1 MKTTVAK
8 VLSRDGVDLAY
19 ERTPGPADTRRVI
32 YIHSLALD
40 RSIWN
45 PVVAE
50 LSGHADQLTVDC
62 RGHGQSGRA
71 GMPYSI
77 EQFADDIAD
86 VLDRVGWT
94 SATVVGCSMGGCVA
108 QAFAALYPSRTEA
121 AVFVDTTAWY
131 GSTAP
136 DDWAQR
142 AQAGREGG
150 LAALLPFQLERWF
163 GDDFRST
170 RPELMAALA
179 DVFTANDTDSY
190 ASTCTMLGATDLRA
204 SAQDVT
210 CPSMVV
216 VGEDDHATP
225 VPMARDLAERVGA
238 SRLLVVP
245 GTRHLTPLE
254 NPTAVTEALHAVW
267 STIDAVRP

>member
-1 MKTTVAK
+1 MTTTVAK
-8 VLSRDGVDLAY
+8 VRSHDGIDLAY
-19 ERTPGPADTRRVI
+19 ERTPGPADARRVL

-50 LSGHADQLTVDC
+50 LAGHADQLTVDC

-71 GMPYSI
+71 GMPYTI

-86 VLDRVGWT
+86 VFDGLGWT

-108 QAFAALYPSRTEA
+108 QAFAARYPRRTEA

-131 GSTAP
+131 GPTAP

-142 AQAGREGG
+142 ARAGREKG
-150 LAALLPFQLERWF
+150 LAALVPFQLERWF
-163 GDDFRST
+163 GDDFRSAE
-170 RPELMAALA
+170 PELMAALT
-179 DVFTANDTDSY
+179 DVFTANDIDSY

-204 SAQDVT
+204 SARDVT
-210 CPSMVV
+210 CPSMVL
-216 VGEDDHATP
+216 VGEDDRATP
-225 VPMARDLAERVGA
+225 VSMALDLADRLGA

-254 NPTAVTEALHAVW
+254 NSTAVAEALHAVW
-267 STIDAVRP
+267 STTEAVLP